1 LQTEKENASFELAFF
16 VVISIILVLPLNV
29 LMNMKMF
36 LSLEVILFKK
46 SLATYNQNLFISF
59 NLKNLN
65 MIKKYLYLLITLI
78 IASCS
83 KSIDKKEVI
92 SKISKDNLV
101 IKRVDV
107 IQESNYYNVI
117 TDIENSVNTSKEA
130 WKNAPELNKLHRLII
145 IDEVSK
151 KFLKKLK
158 EGKYANDDKVI
169 AYQFTKMDKSKKFIG
184 YAVILFHEQNQ
195 HTLFY
200 EIYPAPYDYFP
211 RGGVKQLINKG
222 LVEEINRIETEY
234 NKNHP
239 VKS

>member
-1 LQTEKENASFELAFF
+1 
-16 VVISIILVLPLNV
+16 
-29 LMNMKMF
+29 
-36 LSLEVILFKK
+36 
-46 SLATYNQNLFISF
+46 
-59 NLKNLN
+59 
-65 MIKKYLYLLITLI
+65 MIKKYLYILITLI

-92 SKISKDNLV
+92 SKISNDNLV
-101 IKRVDV
+101 IKRVDL

-151 KFLKKLK
+151 KYLKKLK
-158 EGKYANDDKVI
+158 EGNYSNDDKVV
-169 AYQFTKMDKSKKFIG
+169 AYQFTKMNKDKKFIG

-195 HTLFY
+195 HILFY

-211 RGGVKQLINKG
+211 KGGVKQLINKG
-222 LVEEINRIETEY
+222 LVEEINKIEAEY
-234 NKNHP
+234 YKKHS
-239 VKS
+239 VKL

>member
-1 LQTEKENASFELAFF
+1 
-16 VVISIILVLPLNV
+16 
-29 LMNMKMF
+29 
-36 LSLEVILFKK
+36 
-46 SLATYNQNLFISF
+46 
-59 NLKNLN
+59 
-65 MIKKYLYLLITLI
+65 MIKKYLYLLLGLI

-83 KSIDKKEVI
+83 KPIDKKEVI
-92 SKISKDNLV
+92 SKITTDNLV

-117 TDIENSVNTSKEA
+117 TDIENSVNSSKEA
-130 WKNAPELNKLHRLII
+130 WENAPELNKLHRLII

-151 KFLKKLK
+151 KYLKKLK

-184 YAVILFHEQNQ
+184 YAVVLFHEQNQ

-222 LVEEINRIETEY
+222 LIAEINKIEAEY
-234 NKNHP
+234 NKNHL

>member
-1 LQTEKENASFELAFF
+1 
-16 VVISIILVLPLNV
+16 
-29 LMNMKMF
+29 
-36 LSLEVILFKK
+36 
-46 SLATYNQNLFISF
+46 
-59 NLKNLN
+59 
-65 MIKKYLYLLITLI
+65 MIKKYLYLLLTLI

-83 KSIDKKEVI
+83 KPIDKKEVI
-92 SKISKDNLV
+92 SNIKKDNLI

-151 KFLKKLK
+151 KYLKKLK
-158 EGKYANDDKVI
+158 EGNYSNDDKVV
-169 AYQFTKMDKSKKFIG
+169 AYQFTKMNKDKKFIG

-211 RGGVKQLINKG
+211 KGGVKQLINKG
-222 LVEEINRIETEY
+222 LVEEINKIEAEY
-234 NKNHP
+234 YKKHS
-239 VKS
+239 VKL